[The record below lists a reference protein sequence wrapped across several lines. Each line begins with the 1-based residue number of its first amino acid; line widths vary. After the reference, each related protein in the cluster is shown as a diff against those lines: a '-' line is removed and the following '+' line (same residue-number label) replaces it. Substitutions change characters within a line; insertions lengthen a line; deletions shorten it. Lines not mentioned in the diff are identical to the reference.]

1 MLSAKK
7 TFLYV
12 LYALAA
18 VFVIIQ
24 FIPVER
30 TNPQVLN
37 EPVWDS
43 PGTRAYAQ
51 RACFDCHSNQTT
63 WPGYSYVA
71 PFSWLLSGHV
81 SEGRREMNFSEWR
94 KKYKS
99 EEVIEEIEK
108 GKMPLRSYLWIHPQA
123 RLSDKEKKEFIK
135 GLEKTFQ
142 LSGNKK

>member
-7 TFLYV
+7 IFLYV
-12 LYALAA
+12 LYALVA

-30 TNPQVLN
+30 ANPPVLG

-43 PGTRAYAQ
+43 PRTRAYAQ

-71 PFSWLLSGHV
+71 PISWLLTGHV

-99 EEVIEEIEK
+99 EEVVEEIEK
-108 GKMPLRSYLWIHPQA
+108 GKMPLRSYLWLHPQA
-123 RLSDKEKKEFIK
+123 RLSDKEKKEFIQ

-142 LSGNKK
+142 LSGNKQ